1 MKLPSVAKLFG
12 KLKPKGKFLNIFIL
26 LGIVVLVGILMKYNN
41 QKLSLNDGMSN
52 PFANVGNVE
61 SAPAKAGEG
70 TAKPAVDAAAA
81 SAGAAPVSTTDGNQF
96 LAVSGMSSGKKPTN
110 SCNNQPVMDPKELL
124 PSDNNNEWSNIM
136 PNNDLKNVGMLNAG
150 HHVGINTV
158 GSSLRNAN
166 LQIRS
171 EPVIPQTN
179 IGPWNNTTIEA
190 DNLRRNLEI
199 GATE

>member
-1 MKLPSVAKLFG
+1 MKLATLFNKLT
-12 KLKPKGKFLNIFIL
+12 KNKNKFVNLFIL
-26 LGIVVLVGILMKYNN
+26 IGIVVLVGVLLKYNN
-41 QKLSLNDGMSN
+41 QKTLIQDSMGNN
-52 PFANVGNVE
+52 IFANAAKVE
-61 SAPAKAGEG
+61 ASASGGAAAP
-70 TAKPAVDAAAA
+70 KPAGDNT
-81 SAGAAPVSTTDGNQF
+81 APVATGAQPVATTDGNQF
-96 LAVSGMSSGKKPTN
+96 LAVNGLSSGSKPTN
-110 SCNNQPVMDPKELL
+110 KCNNQPVMDPKELL
-124 PSDNNNEWSNIM
+124 PSDSNNEWSNIM

-190 DNLRRNLEI
+190 DSLRRPLEI
-199 GATE
+199 GAAE

>member
-1 MKLPSVAKLFG
+1 MKLATLFNKLT
-12 KLKPKGKFLNIFIL
+12 KNKNKFVNIFIL
-26 LGIVVLVGILMKYNN
+26 IGIVVLVGVLFKYNN
-41 QKLSLNDGMSN
+41 QKMIIQDSMGNN
-52 PFANVGNVE
+52 PFANVASVENTPSKNANV
-61 SAPAKAGEG
+61 SQQIPIPNQK
-70 TAKPAVDAAAA
+70 
-81 SAGAAPVSTTDGNQF
+81 GAQPVMTTDGDQF
-96 LAVSGMSSGKKPTN
+96 LNVKGLSSGKKPTN
-110 SCNNQPVMDPKELL
+110 TCNNQPVMDPKELL
-124 PSDNNNEWSNIM
+124 PSDSNNEWSNIM

-190 DNLRRNLEI
+190 DNLRRPLEL
-199 GATE
+199 GAAE

>member
-1 MKLPSVAKLFG
+1 MKLATLFNKLT
-12 KLKPKGKFLNIFIL
+12 KNKNKFVNLFIL
-26 LGIVVLVGILMKYNN
+26 IGIVVLVGVLLKYNN
-41 QKLSLNDGMSN
+41 QKTLIQDSMGNN
-52 PFANVGNVE
+52 IFANAAKVE
-61 SAPAKAGEG
+61 
-70 TAKPAVDAAAA
+70 A
-81 SAGAAPVSTTDGNQF
+81 SASGEAAPKPDGDNTAPVVTGAQPVATTDGSQF
-96 LAVSGMSSGKKPTN
+96 LAVNGLSSGNKPTN
-110 SCNNQPVMDPKELL
+110 KCNNQPVMDPKELL
-124 PSDNNNEWSNIM
+124 PSDSNNEWSNIM

-190 DNLRRNLEI
+190 DSLRRPLEI
-199 GATE
+199 GASE